1 MNYTGILAALFY
13 GLMSV
18 ASVFINK
25 ALFHVYRFKFPY
37 TLVFFQTLFTL
48 ALLAAMRQ
56 LRLIRVTPFHLHVL
70 RRVSLLSFAF
80 LLKLLLDMAALS
92 RVNIPMYGVLKS
104 ATTPFVLLLD
114 FLLRAKHA
122 SPRIQL
128 AVYTT
133 ALGGVVAG
141 AGDLTFDPAGYVL
154 ALSSALATAA
164 YVVIVGKLGEELQ
177 LDSFTLLL
185 YNNCWSLPF
194 AFLLVAAN
202 GELPAVQ
209 RVLQSRDAVF
219 LVCFALSCASAFIL
233 NLATYLCTLVN
244 DSLTTSIVGRTK
256 SILQGF
262 GGLFAFGDVLVSPTN
277 LIGLIVNSGGVG
289 WYAYEKYVEAKAK
302 QKGAYALLAERH
314 HHDADSRTT
323 IARDGSQVTIVFDD
337 HKKEDLP
344 ETMNGTFSR
353 PEVAKAESASR
364 LKIVAQAQAGAGAGS
379 SPEPKAVSTTEADD
393 LAFKVKIGGY
403 FALWWTLNVVFNIY
417 NKKVLNAFPFPW
429 LCSTL
434 ALAAGVTIMLLSWA
448 TRLVEFP
455 DTDLD
460 FWKTL
465 FPVAVAHTIG
475 HVAATVSMSK
485 VAVSFTHI
493 IKSSEP
499 AFSVVVQSLMGEHFA
514 LPVYLSLLPI
524 IFGCGLAALTELN
537 FNMGGFMGAMI
548 SNLAFVFRNIFS
560 KKGMSSGKKV
570 GGLNYYAC
578 LSIMS
583 LIILIPFA
591 IWQEGFPMW
600 TAGWQTSLAEVGPRI
615 GWWIAAQSVFYHLYN
630 QVSYMSLDQISPL
643 TFSIGNT
650 MKRVSVIVASIII
663 FRTPVRLINGVGAAI
678 AILGTFLYSQS
689 IEAQKKAAKAKPAS
703 AS

>member
-13 GLMSV
+13 AGVMSV

-70 RRVSLLSFAF
+70 RRVSVSLLSFAF

-114 FLLRAKHA
+114 FLLRAKRA

-141 AGDLTFDPAGYVL
+141 TGDLTFDLPGYVL

-244 DSLTTSIVGRTK
+244 DSLTTSIVGGSSSDYLLSPTLPIYAFPSLTTPLGRTK

-289 WYAYEKYVEAKAK
+289 WYAYEKYVEARAK
-302 QKGAYALLAERH
+302 QKGAYTLLAEHH

-323 IARDGSQVTIVFDD
+323 IARDGSQV
-337 HKKEDLP
+337 
-344 ETMNGTFSR
+344 
-353 PEVAKAESASR
+353 
-364 LKIVAQAQAGAGAGS
+364 
-379 SPEPKAVSTTEADD
+379 
-393 LAFKVKIGGY
+393 
-403 FALWWTLNVVFNIY
+403 
-417 NKKVLNAFPFPW
+417 
-429 LCSTL
+429 
-434 ALAAGVTIMLLSWA
+434 
-448 TRLVEFP
+448 
-455 DTDLD
+455 
-460 FWKTL
+460 
-465 FPVAVAHTIG
+465 
-475 HVAATVSMSK
+475 
-485 VAVSFTHI
+485 
-493 IKSSEP
+493 
-499 AFSVVVQSLMGEHFA
+499 
-514 LPVYLSLLPI
+514 
-524 IFGCGLAALTELN
+524 
-537 FNMGGFMGAMI
+537 
-548 SNLAFVFRNIFS
+548 
-560 KKGMSSGKKV
+560 
-570 GGLNYYAC
+570 
-578 LSIMS
+578 
-583 LIILIPFA
+583 
-591 IWQEGFPMW
+591 
-600 TAGWQTSLAEVGPRI
+600 GWR
-615 GWWIAAQSVFYHLYN
+615 
-630 QVSYMSLDQISPL
+630 M
-643 TFSIGNT
+643 
-650 MKRVSVIVASIII
+650 
-663 FRTPVRLINGVGAAI
+663 
-678 AILGTFLYSQS
+678 
-689 IEAQKKAAKAKPAS
+689 
-703 AS
+703 